1 LAAYGSATAIKVSAT
16 AWFIAGTGLT

>member
-16 AWFIAGTGLT
+16 VWFISGTGLT